1 MTENIV
7 VFIMAASDDEARR
20 IATSLV
26 DERLAACVNILPGCH
41 SVFRWEGEVQEEDEV
56 LLIVKTRAAAFPAL
70 ERRVQE
76 LHSYDVPEIV
86 ALPINRGAQSY
97 LDWLVNQVAL

>member
-1 MTENIV
+1 MTESIV

-56 LLIVKTRAAAFPAL
+56 LLIVKTRAAVFPAL

-76 LHSYDVPEIV
+76 LHSYHVPEII
-86 ALPINRGAQSY
+86 ALPIERGTQSY
-97 LDWLVNQVAL
+97 LAWLVNQVTL